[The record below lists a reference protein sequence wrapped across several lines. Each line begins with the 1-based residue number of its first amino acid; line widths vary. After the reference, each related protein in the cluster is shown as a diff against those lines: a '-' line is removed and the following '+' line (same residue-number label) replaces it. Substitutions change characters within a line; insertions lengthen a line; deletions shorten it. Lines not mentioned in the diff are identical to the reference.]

1 MEQNRLMIS
10 DDLLNSTP
18 LEHHG
23 TKGMKWGVWNAETRA
38 KYLGGVKRFA
48 GKKVSEVKG
57 AHEAKQK
64 EKAAKKQARED
75 IKAQRKELGMT
86 RAKYNELR
94 ETTLKSHDPKVVAK
108 GMQTLTDAE
117 LDQKLERLRKED
129 QITKMYLE
137 QSTRKHQEH
146 KARNE
151 AIKANPLYDVG
162 MKALKKASK
171 GLIDDAK
178 KDKKK
183 KGDEEG
189 GSNENQEKDKKKKGN
204 EEGGSN
210 DNKQDVVNPFVK
222 REPAPYSATS
232 YETVRKVVKESPVTT
247 EYVSSSAAKSAATR
261 GERLLSDGTVKAQV
275 LEVIDVNPVS
285 ASSARSEA
293 RKALPS
299 GRG

>member
-1 MEQNRLMIS
+1 MIS

-23 TKGMKWGVWNAETRA
+23 IKGMKWGVWNAETRA
-38 KYLGGVKRFA
+38 KYLGGVKKFTK
-48 GKKVSEVKG
+48 KKVSEAKE

-64 EKAAKKQARED
+64 ERTEAKAAKKQARED
-75 IKAQRKELGMT
+75 VKAQRKELGLT

-94 ETTLKSHDPKVVAK
+94 ETTLRSHDPKVVAK

-117 LDQKLERLRKED
+117 LDQKLERLKKED
-129 QITKMYLE
+129 QITKMYLD
-137 QSTRKHQEH
+137 QTTRKHQEH

-151 AIKANPLYDVG
+151 AIKANPLYDIG
-162 MKALKKASK
+162 MKALKKATK
-171 GLIDDAK
+171 GLIDDSK

-183 KGDEEG
+183 KDDE
-189 GSNENQEKDKKKKGN
+189 SNENQVQNESRVQNASPKKQKKQSKGT
-204 EEGGSN
+204 ESN
-210 DNKQDVVNPFVK
+210 RGRGVG
-222 REPAPYSATS
+222 
-232 YETVRKVVKESPVTT
+232 VRGMKWKVVEN

-261 GERLLSDGTVKAQV
+261 GERLLSDGTIKAQV

-285 ASSARSEA
+285 TSSARSEA

>member
-1 MEQNRLMIS
+1 MIS

-48 GKKVSEVKG
+48 GKKVSEAKE
-57 AHEAKQK
+57 AREAKQK

-75 IKAQRKELGMT
+75 VKAQRKELGMT

-171 GLIDDAK
+171 GLIDDSK

-183 KGDEEG
+183 KGDE
-189 GSNENQEKDKKKKGN
+189 SNEDQVQNDVQKSEK
-204 EEGGSN
+204 
-210 DNKQDVVNPFVK
+210 KQDNEQAVANQFVK
-222 REPAPYSATS
+222 REPAPYSTTS
-232 YETVRKVVKESPVTT
+232 YEKVRKVVKESPVTT

-275 LEVIDVNPVS
+275 LDVIDVNPVS